1 MLWLGVRF
9 PPGAIFES
17 ERQKLKVEDLT
28 FESLIFS
35 FCRFICP
42 YFLAKRTGSLA
53 SELFETS

>member
-1 MLWLGVRF
+1 
-9 PPGAIFES
+9 
-17 ERQKLKVEDLT
+17 LT